1 MKSKRRDIYKVE
13 FKIVLMILI
22 GLVSSYVG
30 ILLIDFIGRVIK
42 NILELCHLEYPD
54 ILTSTINKFGQVE
67 FVLILILYFHIVCR
81 KKVIAFLGMNSIV
94 KDMANGNFKV
104 RINNNSEDELGKL
117 SININKVMNK
127 ISLILEQEKKAEQT
141 KIDLI
146 TSVSYDLRAPV
157 TSILKDL
164 NFVDEDE
171 FTIRSYVNIALNKT
185 KKLKVLIDD
194 LFELTTLNNYGTKIS
209 KNKINIVELLKQ
221 ITIEHKANFKKANIE
236 CRLNMT
242 DEKLHIL
249 GDSAKLVR
257 AFENLIF
264 NCVKYSKMSKVIDI
278 SVDRDDSKV
287 ILEFTSYGETIPPM
301 DIPYIFQRFYR
312 TNKLKDNGTGGSGLE
327 LAITKNIVE
336 LHDGK
341 IYVESNISKTTF
353 RIELPCLELK

>member
-1 MKSKRRDIYKVE
+1 MKSQKRDIYIIE
-13 FKIVLMILI
+13 FKSVLIIII
-22 GLVSSYVG
+22 GLISSDIGV
-30 ILLIDFIGRVIK
+30 LLIDFIGRVIK
-42 NILELCHLEYPD
+42 NILQLCNLEYPS
-54 ILTSTINKFGQVE
+54 ILTSTISRFGKIE

-81 KKVIAFLGMNSIV
+81 KKVIAFLEMNSIV

-117 SININKVMNK
+117 SQNINKVMNK
-127 ISLILEQEKKAEQT
+127 FSLVLEQEKKSEQT

-157 TSILKDL
+157 TSILKNL

-194 LFELTTLNNYGTKIS
+194 LFELTTLNNYGTKIF
-209 KNKINIVELLKQ
+209 KNKINIVELVKQ
-221 ITIEHKANFKKANIE
+221 IAIEYKANFKRANIE

-242 DEKLHIL
+242 DEKLYVL
-249 GDSAKLVR
+249 GDSTKLVK

-264 NCVKYSKMSKVIDI
+264 NCVKYSKSSKFIDI
-278 SVDRDDSKV
+278 SVGRDASKA
-287 ILEFTSYGETIPPM
+287 ILEFTNYGEAISPI

-312 TNKLKDNGTGGSGLE
+312 TNKPEGNETNVSGLE

-341 IYVESNISKTTF
+341 IDVESNTLKTTF
-353 RIELPCLELK
+353 RIELPCLE

>member
-22 GLVSSYVG
+22 GLISSYVG
-30 ILLIDFIGRVIK
+30 ILLIDFIGHVIK
-42 NILELCHLEYPD
+42 NILQLFSLEYPD
-54 ILTSTINKFGQVE
+54 FLTSTIKEFGKIE
-67 FVLILILYFHIVCR
+67 FVLILIIYFHIVCR
-81 KKVIAFLGMNSIV
+81 KKVVAFLEMNSIV

-104 RINNNSEDELGKL
+104 RIRNNSEDELGKL
-117 SININKVMNK
+117 SQSINKVMNK
-127 ISLILEQEKKAEQT
+127 FSLILEQEKKANQT

-157 TSILKDL
+157 TSILKNL

-171 FTIRSYVNIALNKT
+171 FTIRSYVNIALTKT

-221 ITIEHKANFKKANIE
+221 MAVEHKANFKKANIE

-242 DEKLHIL
+242 DEKLHIS
-249 GDSAKLVR
+249 GDSTKLVR

-264 NCVKYSKMSKVIDI
+264 NCVKYSKRSKFIDI
-278 SVDRDDSKV
+278 SVGREASKV
-287 ILEFTSYGETIPPM
+287 NLKFTNYGEPIPPM

-312 TNKLKDNGTGGSGLE
+312 TNKLEDNETGGSGLE
-327 LAITKNIVE
+327 LAITKNIIE

-341 IYVESNISKTTF
+341 IDVESNISKTTF
-353 RIELPCLELK
+353 RIELPCLE

>member
-1 MKSKRRDIYKVE
+1 MESQKRDVYIIE
-13 FKIVLMILI
+13 FKIVFMIVI
-22 GLVSSYVG
+22 GLISSDIGV
-30 ILLIDFIGRVIK
+30 LLIDFIGRVIK
-42 NILELCHLEYPD
+42 NILQLSNLQYPSV
-54 ILTSTINKFGQVE
+54 LTSTISRFGKIE
-67 FVLILILYFHIVCR
+67 FVLILIIYFHIACR
-81 KKVIAFLGMNSIV
+81 KKVIAFLEMNSIV

-117 SININKVMNK
+117 SQNINKVMNK
-127 ISLILEQEKKAEQT
+127 FSFVLKQEKKSEQT

-157 TSILKDL
+157 TSILKNL
-164 NFVDEDE
+164 NFIDEDE
-171 FTIRSYVNIALNKT
+171 FTIRSYVNIALTKT

-221 ITIEHKANFKKANIE
+221 MIIEHKANFKKANIE

-249 GDSAKLVR
+249 GDSTKLIR

-264 NCVKYSKMSKVIDI
+264 SCVKHSKMSKVIDI
-278 SVDRDDSKV
+278 SVGRDASKA
-287 ILEFTSYGETIPPM
+287 ILKFTSYGEPIQPM

-312 TNKLKDNGTGGSGLE
+312 TNKSEDNEVGGSGLE

-336 LHDGK
+336 LHEGK
-341 IYVESNISKTTF
+341 IDVESNILKTTF
-353 RIELPCLELK
+353 RIELPCLE